1 MLLRIQ
7 YVLQLHRGSAC
18 FQVPFFGGG
27 GRMLCMDSI
36 REFKRRTVSFADV
49 DAFEYEF
56 RHDLPV
62 EPAFAPAVFAVPV
75 PGESGGVAFEL
86 VA

>member
-49 DAFEYEF
+49 DAFETYEF
-56 RHDLPV
+56 RHDL

-75 PGESGGVAFEL
+75 PGESDGVAFEL